1 MAYIGDLGGIY
12 GGIWAPIGFCVGFI
26 IERVFLS
33 KLVSMIYKGQEY
45 TVDKSEL
52 YPTDKGILGLDLP
65 VIPEDSSDENE
76 GTE

>member
-1 MAYIGDLGGIY
+1 MAYVGDLGGIY
-12 GGIWAPIGFCVGFI
+12 GGIWAPMAFCLSFI

-45 TVDKSEL
+45 TVDNSEL
-52 YPTDKGILGLDLP
+52 YPTDRGIRGINLP
-65 VIPEDSSDENE
+65 VIPEDSSDDNE